1 MDLLTE
7 LALAI
12 VLAVIFGFAAHLLRQ
27 PVIIGFLLAGIA
39 FGYLEGTWVPNL
51 FSSPIESL
59 ASLGV
64 IFLLFLVG
72 LEMNFRE
79 FKHLSWPALLLGLGQ
94 IFLTFGLGLGLS
106 LALGFAFATSV
117 YLAGALTFSS
127 TIIVVKL
134 LSDKGDLQSL
144 YGRLSV
150 ALLLIQDF
158 AAILVLLFLTNPVG
172 STNFL
177 LGLFYSALKGVILF
191 ALAFLA
197 SRILPKVL
205 DQVGRSQEMLYLF
218 SLAWLLGVV
227 LLAVMFNVSLE
238 AAGLLA
244 GLALANSSEH
254 FQISARLRPLRDF
267 FIILFFVALGASL
280 VQAQLIL
287 PILPALVFILFVLL
301 VKPLVV
307 LLLNGLLGYRARTS
321 FLTGITTAQ
330 ISEFSL
336 IIAVL
341 GYRLGYLG
349 PTELSLVTLVG
360 LVTIFFSSYFIT
372 HGSKLYEFL
381 KPVVK
386 PFEFR
391 EKLIEEPVVESR
403 LENHTV
409 LVGVHRMGQSI
420 VRALSNLGVD
430 FVALDFDPVTVKAL
444 VRMKIPVVYGD
455 ITDAD
460 IQERIGL
467 TKARVVISTI
477 PEFEDNLTILK
488 AVNGGKRKAKTILT
502 AEDEWHARELYKEG
516 ADYVLLP
523 HFIGGQEL
531 AQIISADHNFES
543 LSGLKERD
551 LKLIRDYNLVK

>member
-12 VLAVIFGFAAHLLRQ
+12 VLAVIFGFVAHLLRQ

-51 FSSPIESL
+51 LSSPIESL

-267 FIILFFVALGASL
+267 FIILF
-280 VQAQLIL
+280 
-287 PILPALVFILFVLL
+287 VLL

-360 LVTIFFSSYFIT
+360 L
-372 HGSKLYEFL
+372 
-381 KPVVK
+381 
-386 PFEFR
+386 
-391 EKLIEEPVVESR
+391 
-403 LENHTV
+403 
-409 LVGVHRMGQSI
+409 
-420 VRALSNLGVD
+420 
-430 FVALDFDPVTVKAL
+430 
-444 VRMKIPVVYGD
+444 
-455 ITDAD
+455 
-460 IQERIGL
+460 
-467 TKARVVISTI
+467 
-477 PEFEDNLTILK
+477 
-488 AVNGGKRKAKTILT
+488 
-502 AEDEWHARELYKEG
+502 
-516 ADYVLLP
+516 
-523 HFIGGQEL
+523 
-531 AQIISADHNFES
+531 
-543 LSGLKERD
+543 
-551 LKLIRDYNLVK
+551 